1 MPLTGNRGRDVL
13 VEPSPRSRTPWLPGL
28 VPPLPTGKGRRARAV
43 PSRAC
48 AEPSRARAVPA
59 PGRASSAAREEAA
72 RSIGGARA
80 GMAAPG
86 ALEPASG
93 SVPGTKVE
101 LTVSCR

>member
-1 MPLTGNRGRDVL
+1 MPA
-13 VEPSPRSRTPWLPGL
+13 L
-28 VPPLPTGKGRRARAV
+28 VPPLPAGKDRRALDVLSRAV
-43 PSRAC
+43 PR
-48 AEPSRARAVPA
+48 RARAVPA

-72 RSIGGARA
+72 RSIGGARV

-86 ALEPASG
+86 ALEPAAG

>member
-1 MPLTGNRGRDVL
+1 MPLTGGAEPQEPNPL
-13 VEPSPRSRTPWLPGL
+13 VARIGATAADREGPSCS
-28 VPPLPTGKGRRARAV
+28 
-43 PSRAC
+43 SC

-86 ALEPASG
+86 ALEPAAG